1 MAALLSLL
9 LACASLGSAGPVGP
23 RTVSSLNDAAFA
35 EAQQRDNGATR
46 AFSNVQ
52 IKVRFQRQRKVATS
66 KLNPSQDIRWEMS
79 LR

>member
-1 MAALLSLL
+1 
-9 LACASLGSAGPVGP
+9 
-23 RTVSSLNDAAFA
+23 VSSLNDAAFA